1 MIRTCLLLFVC
12 LALPAVPEQTQPAC
26 NDNTKTCRPRV
37 KFLGRLKGCYCFACE
52 AGTKKERNVCTS
64 DPAESQR
71 LQRLAV
77 ERRK

>member
-37 KFLGRLKGCYCFACE
+37 KFLGRLKGVSRWYSGASGLLLCLRGGNQE
-52 AGTKKERNVCTS
+52 GTQCLHE
-64 DPAESQR
+64 
-71 LQRLAV
+71 
-77 ERRK
+77 